1 MEMVIE
7 VKVFTEN
14 DKNTIID
21 LLNKDEIV
29 AIKTDTVFG
38 IMARM
43 SYENEKEINLLK
55 KSDSNKKISI
65 IVENK
70 DFLYKHV
77 ENLNVEKRKLI
88 DEKLP
93 GKYTFIVNLNK
104 EFCKNK
110 GFNRTDFGV
119 RVTTNDFL
127 QEIISKTGP
136 LLASSCN
143 ITGLEPCSNT
153 EEIVNQFKDSK
164 LYVVAGNVTDNTPST
179 IISLIDEI
187 KIIRK

>member
-1 MEMVIE
+1 MEMVIK

-14 DKNTIID
+14 DKNEIIS
-21 LLNKDEIV
+21 LLNNDEIV

-43 SYENEKEINLLK
+43 SYKNEKEINLLK
-55 KSDSNKKISI
+55 KSDNNKKISI

-70 DFLYKHV
+70 DFLFKYV
-77 ENLNVEKRKLI
+77 ENLNDEKRNLI

-104 EFCKNK
+104 DFCKNK

-119 RVTTNDFL
+119 RVTTNNFL

-164 LYVVAGNVTDNTPST
+164 LYVVAGSVTDNTPST

>member
-14 DKNTIID
+14 DKNEIIN
-21 LLNKDEIV
+21 LLNNDEIV

-43 SYENEKEINLLK
+43 SYKNELEINLLK

-70 DFLYKHV
+70 DFLFKHV
-77 ENLNVEKRKLI
+77 ENLNGEKRKLI

-93 GKYTFIVNLNK
+93 GKYTFIINLDK

-127 QEIISKTGP
+127 QDIISKTGP

-164 LYVVAGNVTDNTPST
+164 LYIVAGSVTDNTPST
-179 IISLIDEI
+179 IISLINEI
-187 KIIRK
+187 KIIRQ

>member
-21 LLNKDEIV
+21 LLNKNEIV

-70 DFLYKHV
+70 DFLFNYV

>member
-7 VKVFTEN
+7 VKVYTEN

-38 IMARM
+38 IMAKM
-43 SYENEKEINLLK
+43 SYKNEKEINLLK
-55 KSDSNKKISI
+55 KSDINKKISI

-70 DFLYKHV
+70 EFLFKHV
-77 ENLNVEKRKLI
+77 ENLNDEKRKLI

-119 RVTTNDFL
+119 RITTNDFL
-127 QEIISKTGP
+127 QDIISKTGP

-164 LYVVAGNVTDNTPST
+164 LYIVAGTVTDNTPST

>member
-1 MEMVIE
+1 MEMVIK

-14 DKNTIID
+14 DKNEIIS
-21 LLNKDEIV
+21 LLNNDEIV

-43 SYENEKEINLLK
+43 SYKNEKEINLLK
-55 KSDSNKKISI
+55 KSDNNKKISI
-65 IVENK
+65 IVKNK
-70 DFLYKHV
+70 DFLFKYV
-77 ENLNVEKRKLI
+77 ENLNDEKRNLI

-104 EFCKNK
+104 DFCKNK

-119 RVTTNDFL
+119 RVTTNNFL

-164 LYVVAGNVTDNTPST
+164 LYVVAGSVTDNTPST

-187 KIIRK
+187 KVIRK

>member
-1 MEMVIE
+1 MRMVIE

-70 DFLYKHV
+70 DFLFNYV

>member
-1 MEMVIE
+1 MRMVIE

-55 KSDSNKKISI
+55 KSDINKKISI

-70 DFLYKHV
+70 DFLFNYV

>member
-70 DFLYKHV
+70 EFLFNYV
-77 ENLNVEKRKLI
+77 ENLNVEKRKLT

>member
-1 MEMVIE
+1 MEMVIK

-14 DKNTIID
+14 DKNEIIS
-21 LLNKDEIV
+21 LLNNDEIV

-43 SYENEKEINLLK
+43 SYKNEKEINLLK
-55 KSDSNKKISI
+55 KSDNNKKISI

-70 DFLYKHV
+70 DFLFKYV
-77 ENLNVEKRKLI
+77 ENLNDEKRNLI

-104 EFCKNK
+104 DFCKNK

-119 RVTTNDFL
+119 RVTTNNFL

-143 ITGLEPCSNT
+143 ITGLEPCSST

-164 LYVVAGNVTDNTPST
+164 LYVVAGSVTDNTPST

>member
-1 MEMVIE
+1 MVIE
-7 VKVFTEN
+7 VKVYTEN
-14 DKNTIID
+14 DKNKIID

-38 IMARM
+38 IMAKM
-43 SYENEKEINLLK
+43 SYKNELEINLLK

-70 DFLYKHV
+70 EFLFKHV
-77 ENLNVEKRKLI
+77 ENLNDEKRKLI

-104 EFCKNK
+104 DFCKNK

-164 LYVVAGNVTDNTPST
+164 LYVVAGTVTDNTPST

>member
-1 MEMVIE
+1 MRMVIE

>member
-153 EEIVNQFKDSK
+153 EKIVNQFKDSK

>member
-1 MEMVIE
+1 MEMVIK

-14 DKNTIID
+14 DKNEIIS
-21 LLNKDEIV
+21 LLNNDEIV

-43 SYENEKEINLLK
+43 SYKNEKEINLLK
-55 KSDSNKKISI
+55 KSDNNKKISI

-70 DFLYKHV
+70 DFLFKYV
-77 ENLNVEKRKLI
+77 ENSNDEKRNLI

-104 EFCKNK
+104 DFCKNK

-119 RVTTNDFL
+119 RVTTNNFL

-164 LYVVAGNVTDNTPST
+164 LYVVAGSVTDNTPST

>member
-1 MEMVIE
+1 MEMVIK

-14 DKNTIID
+14 DKNEIIS
-21 LLNKDEIV
+21 LLNDDEIV

-43 SYENEKEINLLK
+43 SYKNEKEINLLK
-55 KSDSNKKISI
+55 KSDNNKKISI

-70 DFLYKHV
+70 DFLFKYV
-77 ENLNVEKRKLI
+77 ENLNDEKRNLI

-104 EFCKNK
+104 DFCKNK

-119 RVTTNDFL
+119 RVTTNNFL

-164 LYVVAGNVTDNTPST
+164 LYVVAGSVTDNTPST

>member
-1 MEMVIE
+1 MRMVIE

-14 DKNTIID
+14 DKNTIIN

-43 SYENEKEINLLK
+43 SYGNEKEINLLK

-70 DFLYKHV
+70 DFLFNYV

-187 KIIRK
+187 KIMRK

>member
-43 SYENEKEINLLK
+43 SYKNEKEINLLK
-55 KSDSNKKISI
+55 KSAINKKISI

-70 DFLYKHV
+70 DFLFNYV
-77 ENLNVEKRKLI
+77 ENLNVEKRNLI

>member
-1 MEMVIE
+1 MEMVIGM
-7 VKVFTEN
+7 KVFTEN
-14 DKNTIID
+14 DKNKIID

-43 SYENEKEINLLK
+43 SYKNEKEINLLK
-55 KSDSNKKISI
+55 KSDINKKISI

-70 DFLYKHV
+70 DFLFKYV
-77 ENLNVEKRKLI
+77 ENLNDEKRKLI

-104 EFCKNK
+104 DFCGNK
-110 GFNRTDFGV
+110 GFNRNDFGV

-143 ITGLEPCSNT
+143 ITGNEPCSNT

-164 LYVVAGNVTDNTPST
+164 LYVVAGTVTDNTPST
-179 IISLIDEI
+179 IISLINEI

>member
-55 KSDSNKKISI
+55 KSDINKKISI

-70 DFLYKHV
+70 DFLFNYV
-77 ENLNVEKRKLI
+77 ENLYFEKRKLI

-179 IISLIDEI
+179 IISLIDGI